1 MAEELNSDMRQYIM
15 TSIGQHKEAFCVY
28 MEQHA
33 HTEMWGYPRLAK
45 LFKKLAK
52 SKTKHIEVLQERLE
66 YFDLGTENLEYE
78 RVEWPRH
85 DLQGMLEA
93 DLRMEQAIDMTARK
107 GKARGVTEE
116 VADPLTANM
125 FTKIART
132 CAEESIEKIQAA
144 LNVIDETSIKMYRQN
159 VNLE

>member
-1 MAEELNSDMRQYIM
+1 MAEEFNPEMRQFVL

-33 HTEMWGYPRLAK
+33 HMEMWGYPRFAK

-52 SKTKHIEVLQERLE
+52 TKTKHIEILQERLE
-66 YFDLGTENLEYE
+66 YFNLGTGDLEYE

-85 DLQGMLEA
+85 DIQGMIEA

-107 GKARGVTEE
+107 GKAVGVTVE

-132 CAEESIEKIQAA
+132 CEEQSIEKLQAA
-144 LNVIDETSIKMYRQN
+144 LSVIDETSVKMYRQN
-159 VNLE
+159 ANLD

>member
-1 MAEELNSDMRQYIM
+1 MAEELNPKMRQFVM

-33 HTEMWGYPRLAK
+33 HMEMWGYPRLAK

-52 SKTKHIEVLQERLE
+52 SKTKHIEILQERLE
-66 YFDLGTENLEYE
+66 YFDLGTGELEYE

-85 DLQGMLEA
+85 DLQGMIEA
-93 DLRMEQAIDMTARK
+93 DLRMEQAIDKNARQ
-107 GKARGVTEE
+107 GKAVGVTEA

-132 CAEESIEKIQAA
+132 CAEESIEKLQAA
-144 LNVIDETSIKMYRQN
+144 LSVIDETSIKMYRQN
-159 VNLE
+159 ANLD

>member
-1 MAEELNSDMRQYIM
+1 MAEEFDSQMREFVL
-15 TSIGQHKEAFCVY
+15 TSICQHKDAFCIY

-33 HTEMWGYPRLAK
+33 HMELWGYPRLAK

-66 YFDLGTENLEYE
+66 YFDVGSSDIPYNPI
-78 RVEWPRH
+78 EWPRH
-85 DLQGMLEA
+85 DVVGMLEA
-93 DLRMEQAIDMTARK
+93 DLRMEQAIDKTARK
-107 GKARGVTEE
+107 AKAVGVTLE

-132 CAEESIEKIQAA
+132 CEEKSIEKLQAA
-144 LNVIDETSIKMYRQN
+144 LSVISETSVKMFRQN
-159 VNLE
+159 ANLE